1 MNSVLIVLGSTPVGD
16 SDLFF
21 DPGSCNVDQFSFHK
35 TFLFFSFFC
44 SAPEISLKPE
54 ENRREELYY
63 SDQYHSDP
71 DAEEPLLSHKTNTP
85 SYSI

>member
-1 MNSVLIVLGSTPVGD
+1 MVLGSTPVED
-16 SDLFF
+16 SDFFF
-21 DPGSCNVDQFSFHK
+21 DPRSYHVDQFSFHK
-35 TFLFFSFFC
+35 IFLFFSFFR

-71 DAEEPLLSHKTNTP
+71 DAEEPLLSHKTNSP